1 MTRSKL
7 QTIAAQMRAAVAA
20 HSTAWTATVL
30 PGGLE
35 LVLSHQAE
43 AWRLALR
50 RERVYPSAT
59 EEAILA
65 EVFAVPEG
73 TEPVRRSKT
82 EPAKE
87 RQIRWC
93 VSEFCWREV
102 A

>member
-7 QTIAAQMRAAVAA
+7 QTIAANMRAAVAQ
-20 HSTAWTATVL
+20 HDTGWTAATL

-50 RERVYPSAT
+50 RERIYPSAT

-73 TEPVRRSKT
+73 TEPARRSKT
-82 EPAKE
+82 EAAQA
-87 RQIRWC
+87 RQVRWC
-93 VSEFCWREV
+93 VSEFCWRE

>member
-1 MTRSKL
+1 MTRLKL
-7 QTIAAQMRAAVAA
+7 QTIAANMRAAVAQ
-20 HSTAWTATVL
+20 HDTGWTAAVL

-73 TEPVRRSKT
+73 TEPARRSKT
-82 EPAKE
+82 EAAKE
-87 RQIRWC
+87 RQVRWC
-93 VSEFCWREV
+93 VSEFCWRE